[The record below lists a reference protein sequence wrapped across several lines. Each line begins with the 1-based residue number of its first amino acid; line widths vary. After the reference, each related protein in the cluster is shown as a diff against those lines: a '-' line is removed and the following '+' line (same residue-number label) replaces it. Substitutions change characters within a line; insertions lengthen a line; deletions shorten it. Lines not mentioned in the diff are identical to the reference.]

1 MNGEEFSGLAKKAG
15 FNDSIVE
22 ALKKIEDPSHLKNE
36 DLDAVGIR

>member
-22 ALKKIEDPSHLKNE
+22 ALKSNLATVLHIVQ
-36 DLDAVGIR
+36 A